1 MKQEGPRQFL
11 KEGHLN
17 FLLIFIRLGTHESGF
32 CDENISIYSFNK
44 YLLNAFCGCVL
55 SVTGQRVY
63 HLKKGM
69 LCIYIIRSLGRNAQ
83 ELYKVLAM
91 YDLICDATGYSQRSP
106 CIHFIGSQ
114 VNKSC
119 RHQLWY
125 FHTYVTL
132 TRKLSHWKEQWLSVI
147 SDNLKKIEILP
158 DHVKFNSTN
167 LHTQQFSIY
176 LPYLLLEILLFAEQT
191 KSPFTRW

>member
-1 MKQEGPRQFL
+1 MNFWNIPVRRVLLSPFCPGGKPTVWKTEELAQNYTASKWFEIGIQLFGFL
-11 KEGHLN
+11 PGSLS
-17 FLLIFIRLGTHESGF
+17 IAPTRLP
-32 CDENISIYSFNK
+32 
-44 YLLNAFCGCVL
+44 
-55 SVTGQRVY
+55 
-63 HLKKGM
+63 
-69 LCIYIIRSLGRNAQ
+69 
-83 ELYKVLAM
+83 
-91 YDLICDATGYSQRSP
+91 QRSP

-119 RHQLWY
+119 KHQLWY

-132 TRKLSHWKEQWLSVI
+132 TRKLSHSKEQWLSVI